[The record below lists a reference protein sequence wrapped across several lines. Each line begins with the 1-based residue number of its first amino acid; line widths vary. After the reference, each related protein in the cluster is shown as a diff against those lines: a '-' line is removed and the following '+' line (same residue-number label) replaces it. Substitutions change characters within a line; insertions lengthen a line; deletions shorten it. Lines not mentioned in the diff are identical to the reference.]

1 LKEISETNLIHT
13 ISKNAKEQVRVEFM
27 NYLGSDV
34 LNLWVYYNAENGT
47 EDWLPSKKGLSLSTD
62 HIPDLKEAVDKAFK
76 VWEEQSESLPSN
88 GQ

>member
-34 LNLWVYYNAENGT
+34 LNLWVYYNAGDTKE
-47 EDWLPSKKGLSLSTD
+47 EWRPSKKGLSISTD
-62 HIPDLKEAVDKAFK
+62 HIPDLKEAVDKAAH
-76 VWEEQSESLPSN
+76 VWEEKS
-88 GQ
+88 